1 MVGKTVGV
9 HANGVGGGGGFA
21 ERKKETL
28 NLKLNTKPLKF
39 KWGLAK
45 GGGGGGAGWSTHARH
60 GYPPPSTVYT
70 CMCISQIVNFRVKF
84 CPKWES
90 NA

>member
-1 MVGKTVGV
+1 MQLV
-9 HANGVGGGGGFA
+9 GGGGFA

-45 GGGGGGAGWSTHARH
+45 WGGGGAGWSTH
-60 GYPPPSTVYT
+60 GYPHLVFNNLGVGVT
-70 CMCISQIVNFRVKF
+70 ISNFRRSKQEI
-84 CPKWES
+84 ES
-90 NA
+90 FYKIYQEIKTFFFLQN

>member
-1 MVGKTVGV
+1 MVGKTVGL
-9 HANGVGGGGGFA
+9 HAGGGGGFA

-45 GGGGGGAGWSTHARH
+45 GRGGGGLVDPCKAWV
-60 GYPPPSTVYT
+60 PPPSV
-70 CMCISQIVNFRVKF
+70 
-84 CPKWES
+84 
-90 NA
+90 

>member
-9 HANGVGGGGGFA
+9 HAVGGGGGFA

-39 KWGLAK
+39 KWGLA
-45 GGGGGGAGWSTHARH
+45 
-60 GYPPPSTVYT
+60 
-70 CMCISQIVNFRVKF
+70 
-84 CPKWES
+84 
-90 NA
+90 